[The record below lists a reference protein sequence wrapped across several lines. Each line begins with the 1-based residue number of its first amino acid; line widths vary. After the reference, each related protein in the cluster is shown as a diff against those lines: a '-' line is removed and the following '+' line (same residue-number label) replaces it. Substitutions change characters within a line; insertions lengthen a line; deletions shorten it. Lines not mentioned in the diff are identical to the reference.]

1 MGKFKILAKKGTAN
15 WKEKKLLKDL
25 EPILERKMVTDSN
38 FASNFRPVN
47 SYEDLQKLHNTYC
60 AENAEIVEE
69 ITNEK
74 TNMSDTK
81 ETEHVLSN
89 DKNINL
95 NETKTTVEDVL
106 DPFNRQEPRIRDYV
120 LKEDQ
125 FDKNSSNIQSTENVS
140 QIFDEP
146 TNFNDAFNIPD
157 FNDDDKNQIG
167 DNNHAQQGTNNLNQ
181 QGAGNN
187 NNTTDNSRGTQPE
200 SPKKDNKQS
209 PVNPYFED
217 QSNQNKKKQTKRF
230 AKYITGFVCFALEKG
245 YVWYATKDINEAK
258 LIEYELK
265 GQIDLSLVLTLD
277 SNTTITAKEF
287 FTKMCGDAKIAAKIS
302 PDDQDELADALSD
315 VLMEKG
321 IAPTPMQ
328 TLLMVGGQILA
339 KQAINAFTSVSISKN
354 IIEGLKE
361 HKINE
366 EQEAENLMK
375 DVYEES
381 KKTVENTDKTE
392 DDSEYVEAEEA

>member
-38 FASNFRPVN
+38 FAANFRPVN
-47 SYEDLQKLHNTYC
+47 NYEDLQKLHNTYC
-60 AENAEIVEE
+60 AENAQIVEE
-69 ITNEK
+69 IPNEK
-74 TNMSDTK
+74 INMSDTK

-89 DKNINL
+89 EKNINL

-120 LKEDQ
+120 LNEDP
-125 FDKNSSNIQSTENVS
+125 FDKNRTINQNTENVV
-140 QIFDEP
+140 QTFDEP
-146 TNFNDAFNIPD
+146 TNFDDAFNIPD

-167 DNNHAQQGTNNLNQ
+167 DNHSHDNGNNSQQNNGTNN
-181 QGAGNN
+181 
-187 NNTTDNSRGTQPE
+187 NSRATQNE
-200 SPKKDNKQS
+200 SPKKDNKQAS
-209 PVNPYFED
+209 VNPYFDD

-265 GQIDLSLVLTLD
+265 GQIDLSLALTLD

-287 FTKMCGDAKIAAKIS
+287 FTKMCGDAKIAAKI
-302 PDDQDELADALSD
+302 PQEDQDELSDALAD

-321 IAPTPMQ
+321 IAPNPMQ

-339 KQAINAFTSVSISKN
+339 KQAANAFTSVSISKN

-361 HKINE
+361 HKLNE

-381 KKTVENTDKTE
+381 KKSSENTTKTD
-392 DDSEYVEAEEA
+392 DDSEYVDAVEA

>member
-38 FASNFRPVN
+38 FAANFRPVN
-47 SYEDLQKLHNTYC
+47 NYEDLQKLHNTYC
-60 AENAEIVEE
+60 SENAQIVEE
-69 ITNEK
+69 IPNEK
-74 TNMSDTK
+74 INMSDTK

-89 DKNINL
+89 EKNINL

-120 LKEDQ
+120 LNEDP
-125 FDKNSSNIQSTENVS
+125 FDKNRTINQNTENVV
-140 QIFDEP
+140 QTFDEP
-146 TNFNDAFNIPD
+146 TNFDDAFNIPD

-167 DNNHAQQGTNNLNQ
+167 DNHSHDNGNNSQQNNGTNN
-181 QGAGNN
+181 
-187 NNTTDNSRGTQPE
+187 NSRATQNE
-200 SPKKDNKQS
+200 SPKKDNKQAS
-209 PVNPYFED
+209 VNPYFDD

-265 GQIDLSLVLTLD
+265 GQIDLSLALTLD

-287 FTKMCGDAKIAAKIS
+287 FTKMCGDAKIAAKI
-302 PDDQDELADALSD
+302 PQEDQDELSDALAD

-321 IAPTPMQ
+321 IAPNPMQ

-339 KQAINAFTSVSISKN
+339 KQAANAFTSVSISKN

-361 HKINE
+361 HKLNE

-381 KKTVENTDKTE
+381 KKSSENTTKTD
-392 DDSEYVEAEEA
+392 DDSEYVDAVEA